1 MNIRPHI
8 ILNGVDSSTVE
19 GLIITELP
27 PITKPPIRT
36 LIDVIDG
43 RDGDIVTELGYS
55 AYDRV
60 VKIGLTYNYNLDKI
74 IDYFNG
80 NGWVIFS
87 NEPDRYYLYGIY
99 NQIDFERLIRFKTA
113 EITLHVQPFKYPVTE
128 IPITETNLGQ
138 TTDIAVY
145 NSGNIYSRPK
155 ITITASGDV
164 VLSINGFDVLSIEF
178 GETAQTIIIDC
189 DKMNAYSLDNVL
201 LNRLV
206 TGNYDKIKLEKGNN
220 SLYVEGGGIA
230 EITIEKY
237 TRWI

>member
-8 ILNGVDSSTVE
+8 ILNGVNSSTVE
-19 GLIITELP
+19 GLIITALP

-43 RDGDIVTELGYS
+43 KDGDIVTPLGYS

-80 NGWVIFS
+80 NGWAIFS

-99 NQIDFERLIRFKTA
+99 NQIDYERLIRFKTA
-113 EITLHVQPFKYPVTE
+113 EVTLHVQPYKYPLNEPAIVVE
-128 IPITETNLGQ
+128 NLGA
-138 TTDIAVY
+138 TESISVFNA
-145 NSGNIYSRPK
+145 GNYQASPI
-155 ITITASGDV
+155 ITIRASGEV
-164 VLSINGFDVLSIEF
+164 ILAVNGFDILSIEF
-178 GETAQTIIIDC
+178 GDSIQTLIIDTE
-189 DKMNAYSLDNVL
+189 KMNAYYPDGSLA
-201 LNRLV
+201 NRLV
-206 TGNYDKIKLEKGNN
+206 TGNYDKIILEKGINTV
-220 SLYVEGGGIA
+220 YFEGDSIA
-230 EITIEKY
+230 SVTIEKY